1 MQADET
7 ILAVGIAE
15 AARRLGLSA
24 RTVATLVLRR
34 ELPSR
39 KVGRRRIIPVVALE
53 AFIRTDHHHEIER
66 VSVYAVQGSRTQ
78 APMGTGT
85 SRPTKRSAEKTAAQP
100 RVGTGVRFKPHG
112 SNCSCPAVA

>member
-1 MQADET
+1 MQNNET
-7 ILAVGIAE
+7 VIAVGMAE

-53 AFIRTDHHHEIER
+53 AFVRGDPKTTETN
-66 VSVYAVQGSRTQ
+66 GS
-78 APMGTGT
+78 GG
-85 SRPTKRSAEKTAAQP
+85 
-100 RVGTGVRFKPHG
+100 
-112 SNCSCPAVA
+112 